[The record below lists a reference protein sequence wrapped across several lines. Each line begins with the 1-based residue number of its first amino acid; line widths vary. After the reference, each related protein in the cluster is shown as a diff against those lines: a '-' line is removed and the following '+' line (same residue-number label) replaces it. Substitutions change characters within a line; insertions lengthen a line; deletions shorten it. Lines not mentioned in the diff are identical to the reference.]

1 MSGAKKGIVTKTS
14 RALIQDE
21 FTALPVSRQRK
32 WQLRKHLEGRC
43 VVCAAVAS
51 GKLCDTHAVKMAL
64 MQLKQRGATA
74 TQRRGKWL
82 VMAGERGAR

>member
-1 MSGAKKGIVTKTS
+1 MTPPFS
-14 RALIQDE
+14 RKLIQDE

-32 WQLRKHLEGRC
+32 WQLRRGAEGRC
-43 VVCAAVAS
+43 GVCGVTAA

-64 MQLKQRGATA
+64 MQLKQRGPT
-74 TQRRGKWL
+74 TTPRRGKWL